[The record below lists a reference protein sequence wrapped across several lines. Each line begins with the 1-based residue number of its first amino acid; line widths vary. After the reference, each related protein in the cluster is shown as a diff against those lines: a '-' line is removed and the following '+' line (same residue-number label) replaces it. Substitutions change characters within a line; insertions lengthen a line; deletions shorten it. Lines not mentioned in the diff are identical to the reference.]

1 MVTVVDGGGGGGIFP
16 DFNPMKTPPKTESK
30 NGPSLKRRIRK
41 RSIPSKTES

>member
-30 NGPSLKRRIRK
+30 NGPSLKTNQ
-41 RSIPSKTES
+41 KTAHSL